1 MSVVLVVLDCVR
13 PDHVGCYGS
22 QRGTT
27 PNLDA
32 FAATA
37 TRFDNA
43 ITAGVWTLPSMAS
56 MMTGLYP
63 SQHGLNRADRA
74 LGRDL
79 VTLPQRLAEAG
90 WRTAGFTANPH
101 GGRTFQL
108 DRGFQEFH
116 EFWGVPGT
124 EARTLERSCSS
135 GIFRKSAGSDSVANV
150 HGPVKS
156 GAENQRPATR

>member
-1 MSVVLVVLDCVR
+1 VNVVLLILDCVR
-13 PDHVGCYGS
+13 PDHVGCYGDR
-22 QRGTT
+22 RGTT

-32 FAATA
+32 FAIGA

-63 SQHGLNRADRA
+63 SQHRLNRVDRA
-74 LGRDL
+74 LGSDL
-79 VTLPQRLAEAG
+79 VTLPQRLARAG
-90 WRTAGFTANPH
+90 WRTSGFTANPH

-116 EFWGVPGT
+116 EFWARLPLDPPAAARRGQAQPG
-124 EARTLERSCSS
+124 AHRHRQA
-135 GIFRKSAGSDSVANV
+135 AGAPPRRVDRR
-150 HGPVKS
+150 
-156 GAENQRPATR
+156 QR

>member
-13 PDHVGCYGS
+13 PDHVGCYGY

-43 ITAGVWTLPSMAS
+43 ITAGVGTLPSRAWWMPR
-56 MMTGLYP
+56 LYP

-90 WRTAGFTANPH
+90 WRTAGFTAHPH
-101 GGRTFQL
+101 RGGRL
-108 DRGFQEFH
+108 APPRRG
-116 EFWGVPGT
+116 
-124 EARTLERSCSS
+124 RR
-135 GIFRKSAGSDSVANV
+135 V
-150 HGPVKS
+150 H
-156 GAENQRPATR
+156 